1 MPQFKQAV
9 NLRFC
14 PVNADSGVI
23 RKLMQLNSL
32 EIQGFKSFADKTK
45 FLFDKG
51 ITGVVGPNG
60 CGKSNIVDS
69 IRWVLGEQKTR
80 KLRSEKMENVIFNGT
95 SKRKRGNI
103 AQVTLTFENT
113 KNVLPT
119 EYTTVAITRKL
130 YRNGDSDYLIND
142 IPCRLKDIHNLF
154 LDTGIGPDSYAIIEL
169 GMVDDILNDKENSR
183 RILFEEAAGISKY
196 KIRKRETLKRLK
208 DTQGD
213 LDRVEDVLFEILKQ
227 LKSLE
232 SQARKARKYFEIK
245 SQYKLLS
252 SQHAFFSIRELRGRY
267 ESIEKEE
274 TNFGDRLT
282 EIQTAIARREA
293 RMMELRKEQ
302 LDYENQLSTSQKE
315 LNAHNNRIQEIEK
328 EKSIKNERL
337 KYLQQREFAIGD
349 QMEKEKRQHEQTVAE
364 LARIREKMEEVGK
377 EFKGHE
383 AVLESLRKEQ
393 AEAKELQEEQKFQV
407 EGMNSEHREM
417 EAELNRLKKDGEI
430 KQIQVQGLQK
440 EIDRNEA
447 DKSSKKN
454 ELNSFAEAL
463 ATLSTEVAELDK
475 VVTDLRSKKEE
486 NDAALEAS
494 GQALDSLKDQIYKTT
509 RGLDSRQNE
518 FNLTKSLVEN
528 LEGFPESVKFL
539 KKEASWIKDAPLL
552 SDIFSTDE
560 VHKVALEN
568 LLDPYLSYYI
578 VDTREDAMQAVR
590 LLSDSSKGRANFFIL
605 EELGDYK
612 AVKRIESDS
621 SQIEGAKPV
630 LELVE
635 VVEKY
640 QKLAEFLLDGIY
652 LVADEASIPA
662 NMPEDVM
669 LLIQNGSLQRK
680 RYTIGGGSVGLFQGK
695 RLGRAKNL
703 EKLRKEI
710 KKLEKELNVLKT
722 DRDNQEKLHQRLK
735 EQTFGKDL
743 DQQNQTLQ
751 AKNRDLSVLKA
762 RESEYK
768 DFIAQAGQ
776 RTEVIDQQIKT
787 LHEEIAVITPRTA
800 EIQQAFVEKSGIL
813 EESRRMLDRST
824 DEVNEK
830 NQAFNQ
836 QNIRFIQSKN
846 HLDMLQR
853 EEQQKMEALETLA
866 QSEKKNRID
875 LDDTKKSIHELVQT
889 NLRNDDEMIALY
901 EEKKRREDQT
911 GKLEHIVVT
920 KRMNIQEFDDEV
932 RVERKKK
939 DELEGQKNEVK
950 ERVTEIRIQ
959 LNGLKERMQVEFEV
973 DISDLD
979 EETLFEG
986 GSDNFDPDEIES
998 NMLALRL
1005 KLQKYGEINPM
1016 AVEAFDEMKERHDFI
1031 ESQRND
1037 LIEAKKTLLT
1047 TIAEIDRTA
1056 TEKFRESFSQIRTNF
1071 KRVFQHLFQPGDTCD
1086 LNLAQP
1092 DDPLDSPIDI
1102 MAKPKGKRPLSINQ
1116 LSGGEKTLTAVALL
1130 FAIYLLKPAPF
1141 CIFDEVDAPLDDA
1154 NIDKFNNII
1163 REFSKESQ
1171 FIIVTHNKRTMAST
1185 NVMYGVTMQEQGVSK
1200 VMPVDLVALNLD

>member
-1 MPQFKQAV
+1 
-9 NLRFC
+9 
-14 PVNADSGVI
+14 
-23 RKLMQLNSL
+23 MQLNSL

-119 EYTTVAITRKL
+119 EYTTVGITRKL

-169 GMVDDILNDKENSR
+169 KMVDDILNDKENSR

-213 LDRVEDVLFEILKQ
+213 LDRVEDVLFEIRKQ

-232 SQARKARKYFEIK
+232 SQARKARRYFEIK

-274 TNFGDRLT
+274 QNFGDILT

-293 RMMELRKEQ
+293 RVQELRKEQ

-349 QMEKEKRQHEQTVAE
+349 QLENEKRQREQTLVE
-364 LARIREKMEEVGK
+364 LARVREKIAEVQK
-377 EFKGHE
+377 EFSTHE
-383 AVLESLRKEQ
+383 AVLETLRKEQ
-393 AEAKELQEEQKFQV
+393 TEAKTLQEEQKWQV
-407 EGMNSEHREM
+407 EGMTTEHREM

-447 DKSSKKN
+447 DKSTKKD
-454 ELNSFAEAL
+454 ELDSFADAL
-463 ATLSTEVAELDK
+463 ATLSSEVAELDK
-475 VVTDLRSKKEE
+475 IVSDLRSKKEK
-486 NDAALEAS
+486 NDAALETS
-494 GQALDSLKDQIYKTT
+494 TQTLDELKDQIYKTS
-509 RGLDSRQNE
+509 RGLDARQNE

-528 LEGFPESVKFL
+528 LEGFPDSVKFL

-560 VHKVALEN
+560 AYKVALEN

-590 LLSDSSKGRANFFIL
+590 LLSDSAKGRANFFIL
-605 EELGDYK
+605 EELVEYISVDR
-612 AVKRIESDS
+612 VEM
-621 SQIEGAKPV
+621 EGAKPV

-635 VVEKY
+635 VADKY
-640 QKLAEFLLDGIY
+640 RKLAEFLLDRIY
-652 LVADEASIPA
+652 LVEDETSIPA
-662 NMPEDVM
+662 KLPEEDVM
-669 LLIQNGSLQRK
+669 LLIKNGSLQRK
-680 RYTIGGGSVGLFQGK
+680 RFTIGGGSVGLFQGK

-722 DRDNQEKLHQRLK
+722 NRDTQEKLHQKLK
-735 EQTFGKDL
+735 EQTFGKEL
-743 DQQNQTLQ
+743 DQQNQILQ

-768 DFIAQAGQ
+768 EFIAQAGQ
-776 RTEVIDQQIKT
+776 RTEVIDLQIQN
-787 LHEEIAVITPRTA
+787 LHKEIAEINPRLI
-800 EIQQAFVEKSGIL
+800 ELQQLFVDKSAIL

-824 DEVNEK
+824 EEANEK
-830 NQAFNQ
+830 SQAFNQ

-853 EEQQKMEALETLA
+853 EEKQKSDGLETLDR
-866 QSEKKNRID
+866 SEKKNRID

-911 GKLEHIVVT
+911 GKLEHVVTT
-920 KRMNIQEFDDEV
+920 KRMNISQFEDEV
-932 RVERKKK
+932 REERKKK
-939 DELEGQKNEVK
+939 EGMESQKNEVK
-950 ERVTEIRIQ
+950 ERVTEIRIE

-986 GSDNFDPDEIES
+986 GSEKFDHDKIGTD
-998 NMLALRL
+998 MLALRL
-1005 KLQKYGEINPM
+1005 RLQKYGEINPM

-1031 ESQRND
+1031 DGQRND
-1037 LIEAKKTLLT
+1037 LIEARKTLLD

-1086 LNLAQP
+1086 LNLADP
-1092 DDPLDSPIDI
+1092 SDPLDSSIDI
-1102 MAKPKGKRPLSINQ
+1102 MAKPKGKRPLTINQ

-1200 VMPVDLVALNLD
+1200 VMPVDLVALNLE